1 MTTHQPGT
9 VSHVCDGLVA
19 RRSLLQHPFYV
30 AWSHGTLPV
39 PALRAY
45 ARDYGAF
52 IRTVAQGWEAAG
64 EAHIAGIEEC
74 HADVWNHTFAASLET
89 VITDEP
95 QTPEVAALVDTA
107 RGLFA
112 DRASALGALYAF
124 EAQQPYTAQSK
135 LAGLREH
142 YRQLP
147 EPCGEY
153 FRLHTDDF
161 DEPTL
166 LAAQREALPADGQA
180 QAVAACAVLLPP
192 GTPAGDRPNVGVART
207 GSRPA

>member
-1 MTTHQPGT
+1 MTTYQPGT
-9 VSHVCDGLVA
+9 VSQRCDALVA

-30 AWSHGTLPV
+30 AWSQGTLPV
-39 PALRAY
+39 PALRDY

-52 IRTVAQGWEAAG
+52 IRTVAAGWEAAG
-64 EAHIAGIEEC
+64 EAHTAGIEEG

-89 VITDEP
+89 AVADEP
-95 QTPEVAALVDTA
+95 QTLQAAALVDTA
-107 RGLFA
+107 RELFA

-161 DEPTL
+161 DEPAL
-166 LAAQREALPADGQA
+166 LAAHLEALPADEQA
-180 QAVAACAVLLPP
+180 RGEAACERMSVALHDALSGLYAPY
-192 GTPAGDRPNVGVART
+192 TAG
-207 GSRPA
+207 